1 MMFNFESILDTLFF
15 VDRVI
20 LSVCCLLM
28 VYSPCPFVTIGFRK
42 SDIGLGVKVYMV
54 SIKP

>member
-1 MMFNFESILDTLFF
+1 MFNFESILDTLFF

-28 VYSPCPFVTIGFRK
+28 VYSPCPFVTIGLRK
-42 SDIGLGVKVYMV
+42 GDIGLGVKVYMV